1 MKTEWDGLALT
12 VSNDEIKAGVMTSG
26 PARLSFAHSSPNI
39 TAFLR
44 EMERVEVIMQVW
56 LRFSSPHILFWEG
69 DFCYL

>member
-56 LRFSSPHILFWEG
+56 LRFSSPHIFILG
-69 DFCYL
+69 G